1 MAIDVGK
8 LSALAVRNAKT
19 GKHFDGGGLYLDV
32 RSNGSKYW
40 RLKYRYSDKERLL
53 AFGAFPEVSL
63 AEARRRRNDART
75 LLREGR
81 DPGLVRRA
89 EKAAIRV
96 SEANTFEAVAREW
109 LETQKKKLSDS
120 TFAKAEWTL
129 ETLAFPWLGSQ
140 PITAVT
146 PAGIL
151 AAVRRVE
158 SRGANETAHRLKQR
172 IQQVFRYAIATQR
185 AERNPASE
193 LRDALE
199 PIVSRR
205 RAAITDPA
213 SIGELLRDIEG
224 YRGHLV
230 TLCAL
235 KLAPLVFVRPGEL
248 RRAEW
253 SEIDLEAAEW
263 RIPAAK
269 MKMREEHIV
278 PLAPQAV
285 AILSEI
291 NALTGRRRYVFPGV
305 RSVHEPM
312 SENTV
317 NAALRRLGYDKET
330 MCGHGF
336 RALASTRLNEM
347 GFSPDVIERQLAHA
361 ERNKVRAAYNRAQYL
376 PERRKM
382 MTAWGYYLDSLRDDT
397 GKVVSIARKA
407 RKGANQDGSPA
418 RYSPATVGGVT

>member
-1 MAIDVGK
+1 MAVDIGK
-8 LSALAVRNAKT
+8 LSALAVQNAKT

-32 RSNGSKYW
+32 RANGSKYW
-40 RLKYRYSDKERLL
+40 RLKYRYSGKERLL
-53 AFGAFPEVSL
+53 AFGMFPEVSL
-63 AEARRRRNDART
+63 AEARRRRSDARAC
-75 LLREGR
+75 LREGR
-81 DPGLVRRA
+81 DPGVVKRA
-89 EKAAIRV
+89 EKVAMKVA
-96 SEANTFEAVAREW
+96 EANTFEAVSREW
-109 LETQKKKLSDS
+109 LDTQKKKLSDS

-129 ETLAFPWLGSQ
+129 EKLAFPWLGSR
-140 PITAVT
+140 PIAAII
-146 PAGIL
+146 PADIL
-151 AAVRRVE
+151 ATVRRVE

-193 LRDALE
+193 LRDALK
-199 PIVSRR
+199 PVVSRR
-205 RAAITDPA
+205 RAAITDPT

-224 YRGHLV
+224 YRGHLS

-248 RRAEW
+248 RHAEW
-253 SEIDLEAAEW
+253 TEIDLEAAEW

-278 PLAPQAV
+278 PLAPQAL

-291 NALTGRRRYVFPGV
+291 QPLTGGRRYVFPGV

-347 GFSPDVIERQLAHA
+347 GFAPDVIERQLAHA
-361 ERNKVRAAYNRAQYL
+361 ERNKVRAAYNRAQHL
-376 PERRKM
+376 SERRRM
-382 MTAWGYYLDSLRDDT
+382 MLEWAGYLDGLRET
-397 GKVVSIARKA
+397 IGKVVPLLRKA
-407 RKGANQDGSPA
+407 GYMGAL
-418 RYSPATVGGVT
+418 